1 MAEQFLE
8 ARQIGAGFE
17 QVRGVAV
24 AQRMRV
30 NVLGDA
36 GALCRHTASVP
47 DDFVETG
54 ASTRCPSTTPGN
66 TYVTGLIQ
74 RQYSRKAS
82 SSLGLSGTS
91 RSRLPLPSRI
101 CTSIR
106 SYRCRRPSV
115 APLAAAHAAYR
126 HQDHAIQQ
134 VGCRNDHAGYF
145 LLAQNHGRQ
154 KGSRERDMLQHIVA
168 QHITNRKR
176 SAPFVEQRS
185 WRLVSSPRTGEPE
198 TADVASTS

>member
-1 MAEQFLE
+1 MLTGQVQIDDGVADVGMAEQFLE

-30 NVLGDA
+30 NVLVMPA
-36 GALCRHTASVP
+36 RCAATRQACQTTLS
-47 DDFVETG
+47 ETG

-106 SYRCRRPSV
+106 SLSMS
-115 APLAAAHAAYR
+115 AALS
-126 HQDHAIQQ
+126 
-134 VGCRNDHAGYF
+134 C
-145 LLAQNHGRQ
+145 
-154 KGSRERDMLQHIVA
+154 
-168 QHITNRKR
+168 TT
-176 SAPFVEQRS
+176 
-185 WRLVSSPRTGEPE
+185 SPRRMPVETGSSGSCDTTGWVPHRSSGLLPPGSEPSAGGE
-198 TADVASTS
+198 GSSGTGCAPAYSGA